1 MNFYEKQI
9 KQFCNN
15 SIDLYNVH
23 VQTKTKYEQSVLC
36 YTVYHTLPSKVKTFH
51 ISDM

>member
-1 MNFYEKQI
+1 MKFDEKQT

-15 SIDLYNVH
+15 SIDLYNVDVH
-23 VQTKTKYEQSVLC
+23 TKNKACSMQYFIYTKFIAF
-36 YTVYHTLPSKVKTFH
+36 KTFH